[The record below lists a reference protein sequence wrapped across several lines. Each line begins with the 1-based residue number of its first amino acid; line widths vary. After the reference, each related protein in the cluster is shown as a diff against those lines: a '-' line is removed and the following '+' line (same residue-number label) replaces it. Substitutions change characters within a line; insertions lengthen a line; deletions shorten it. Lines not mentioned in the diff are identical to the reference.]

1 MRYIVV
7 LRGTNVIGAKDSAFI
22 LLRLRRNS
30 PGLTVRE
37 TTLKDGD
44 FPLRPS
50 RSRELKVSH
59 VEKMEYVGRR
69 PKLNSRFPGLLIL
82 DSALRLAID
91 RRICLILPGLG
102 WIMFARAFDW
112 HPLGTLLLAHR
123 TLHLLQSHLFI
134 EPLPQI

>member
-30 PGLTVRE
+30 PGFTVRE

-50 RSRELKVSH
+50 QSYKLK
-59 VEKMEYVGRR
+59 
-69 PKLNSRFPGLLIL
+69 
-82 DSALRLAID
+82 
-91 RRICLILPGLG
+91 
-102 WIMFARAFDW
+102 
-112 HPLGTLLLAHR
+112 T
-123 TLHLLQSHLFI
+123 
-134 EPLPQI
+134 

>member
-30 PGLTVRE
+30 PGFTVRE

-50 RSRELKVSH
+50 QS
-59 VEKMEYVGRR
+59 Y
-69 PKLNSRFPGLLIL
+69 KLNREEFFICYMTAPMRG
-82 DSALRLAID
+82 ALYNQR
-91 RRICLILPGLG
+91 
-102 WIMFARAFDW
+102 
-112 HPLGTLLLAHR
+112 
-123 TLHLLQSHLFI
+123 
-134 EPLPQI
+134 